1 MKKTEFDDIIK
12 QNLIKRYGEDKFGY
26 CLSKNYENYYSKNEF
41 EAFLTE
47 MKEKFPTAFSQ
58 YDFGKG
64 SELKEQKGRHGS
76 YPPKMASVASSSRF
90 CYISLRNGGK
100 AIGTDEPV
108 EFEVGLKIEG
118 IDGISP
124 QLDACF
130 LKKNIFI
137 EAKCHEIFDNHKV
150 ILKEK
155 YWEHLYGKDNKFAF
169 PVKDKTCEK
178 EFEIPLNKFGIE
190 KANSM
195 FDIKQLLCHL
205 MAIASQKDAEA
216 CATLIYLFFMPKTD
230 DGEASEKI
238 NQVFDELKEE
248 IKNIFCSE
256 PIKCFTEKNKIKL
269 IAIAQHAEVMEE
281 LTNENI
287 IYLSEKIN

>member
-41 EAFLTE
+41 ETFLTE
-47 MKEKFPTAFSQ
+47 MKEKFPSAFSQ

-64 SELKEQKGRHGS
+64 SELKEQKGRYGF

-100 AIGTDEPV
+100 AIGADETAQ
-108 EFEVGLKIEG
+108 FEVGLTIRD
-118 IDGISP
+118 IDGIPP

-130 LKKNIFI
+130 LKKNIFV

-150 ILKEK
+150 VLKEK
-155 YWEHLYGKDNKFAF
+155 YWEQVYGADNEFGF
-169 PVKDKTCEK
+169 PTQHKTREK
-178 EFEIPLNKFGIE
+178 EFEIPLNKFGI
-190 KANSM
+190 KKSNSM

-205 MAIASQKDAEA
+205 MGIASQKAPEA
-216 CATLIYLFFMPKTD
+216 SATLLYLFFMPKTD
-230 DGEASEKI
+230 DIETSEKI
-238 NQVFDELKEE
+238 KIVFDELKNE
-248 IKNIFCSE
+248 IENIFSSE
-256 PIKCFTEKNKIKL
+256 PIKCFTEKNKISL
-269 IAIAQHAEVMEE
+269 TVAAEYAEVMEE
-281 LTNENI
+281 LTNKNI
-287 IYLSEKIN
+287 IYLSE